1 MRTNKPSNSIKLVGV
16 MLAAAVTLAAC
27 SSSSSSTS
35 TTAGSSSGTTSGGSS
50 NSEVAKAQAFVK
62 KYEQVPTGIPTTTP
76 LKTKPP
82 TGKTIVFMHCTDV
95 SQCTDIG
102 TGLQAATAAVG
113 WTLKQID
120 YQSANPATLVSALQQ
135 GLQYHPVAA
144 ILTGLPSAAWASE
157 LAAYQKAGVPII
169 EGYTADPLGNG
180 IIANVGGTPYTTLV
194 GQIIANW
201 VIADS
206 NGKANIVSYQVPDF
220 PVLAAFDKGFTDT
233 INSGCSACKITV
245 VTGTIAQ
252 ATSGQGPSKI
262 VSALQRDPSAG
273 YVVTDDATWID
284 GLPSALSAAGLHV
297 KVAGE
302 SGDVQALTA
311 VKSGTESAFTG
322 LATIPG
328 AWTMLDAALRY
339 VEGMPV
345 PAEDA
350 QLPVQLLTA
359 GVPFTVSNSY
369 NLPSNYQELWKAL
382 WKV

>member
-1 MRTNKPSNSIKLVGV
+1 MRIGRSIRPIKLAGA
-16 MLAAAVTLAAC
+16 MLAAAALLAAC
-27 SSSSSSTS
+27 STSSSSGSS
-35 TTAGSSSGTTSGGSS
+35 AASSSGTSSGGSS
-50 NSEVAKAQAFVK
+50 SEVAKAQAFVK

-76 LKTKPP
+76 LKSKPP

-113 WTLKQID
+113 WTLKEID

-144 ILTGLPSAAWASE
+144 IVTGIPSAAWSSE
-157 LAAYQKAGVPII
+157 LAAYKQAGVPII

-206 NGKANIVSYQVPDF
+206 GGKANIVSYQVPDF

-233 INSGCSACKITV
+233 IDSGCSACKITP

-252 ATSGQGPSKI
+252 ATSGQGPSQI
-262 VSALQRDPSAG
+262 VSALQRDPSAN

-311 VKSGTESAFTG
+311 VKNGTEHAFTG

-350 QLPVQLLTA
+350 QLPVQLLTKN
-359 GVPFTVSNSY
+359 VPFTVANSY
-369 NLPSNYQELWKAL
+369 NLPANYEELWKTL